1 MDKRQWQSDHDR
13 KRKATRR
20 EKELDRKV
28 AYLTHMPGMTF
39 RKLVVEVMRE
49 REICSQVAERRIHTM
64 LNDLGIR
71 QKTVERDNGIWSS
84 RKINLG

>member
-49 REICSQVAERRIHTM
+49 RGINRQNATKQSQILLSELEIKQNVIER
-64 LNDLGIR
+64 G
-71 QKTVERDNGIWSS
+71 NGIWSS
-84 RKINLG
+84 RKINLN